1 MRTAHE
7 IILDPAIRNW
17 VLLPIFL
24 VMFLQ
29 GVLRQYVS
37 VLLKDDKKTQLD
49 AISKKSALRTQ
60 PVGEHDCEWR
70 QRERCMQLILVSV
83 CCLCDV
89 SICVCVRV

>member
-1 MRTAHE
+1 MPTAHE

-49 AISKKSALRTQ
+49 AISKKSATAA
-60 PVGEHDCEWR
+60 
-70 QRERCMQLILVSV
+70 VSSSSS
-83 CCLCDV
+83 CALGAPCDRM
-89 SICVCVRV
+89 SG

>member
-49 AISKKSALRTQ
+49 AISKK
-60 PVGEHDCEWR
+60 
-70 QRERCMQLILVSV
+70 
-83 CCLCDV
+83 
-89 SICVCVRV
+89 

>member
-49 AISKKSALRTQ
+49 AISKKSTCHTSTTL
-60 PVGEHDCEWR
+60 DCSLTV
-70 QRERCMQLILVSV
+70 ERISAGLGRRCG
-83 CCLCDV
+83 
-89 SICVCVRV
+89 

>member
-1 MRTAHE
+1 MPTAHE

-49 AISKKSALRTQ
+49 AISKKLDTARTSQ
-60 PVGEHDCEWR
+60 
-70 QRERCMQLILVSV
+70 QLQ
-83 CCLCDV
+83 
-89 SICVCVRV
+89 CVC